1 MSARILI
8 RVLIVLVMLFIAAG
22 GGCLAVKKVEEND
35 ESNASTTSVQSDPGS
50 KRPQTALPFM
60 GFPGMVPN
68 GPGPAVTQASEPVYS
83 DAVYL
88 VDPVPAQQGEHMPR
102 ENPCNV
108 SRIPMTHYPPG
119 AGVLV
124 NETTIFAGTYV
135 LNHSAVGLKVNADA
149 APFFISFSVTPRYP
163 DSVARSS
170 LTVTVR
176 DADTLELVVDDGYNG
191 LYSSDTEK
199 TILLYRPGAYIVTL
213 DGRYVSVAVGMG
225 TKIATSG

>member
-1 MSARILI
+1 M
-8 RVLIVLVMLFIAAG
+8 
-22 GGCLAVKKVEEND
+22 
-35 ESNASTTSVQSDPGS
+35 
-50 KRPQTALPFM
+50 
-60 GFPGMVPN
+60 
-68 GPGPAVTQASEPVYS
+68 
-83 DAVYL
+83 
-88 VDPVPAQQGEHMPR
+88 
-102 ENPCNV
+102 
-108 SRIPMTHYPPG
+108 
-119 AGVLV
+119 